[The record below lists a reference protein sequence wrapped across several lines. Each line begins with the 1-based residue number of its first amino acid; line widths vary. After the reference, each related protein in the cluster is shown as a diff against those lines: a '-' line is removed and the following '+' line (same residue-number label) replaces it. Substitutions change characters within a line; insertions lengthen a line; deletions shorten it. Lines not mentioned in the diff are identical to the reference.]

1 MKKTFKK
8 DQLNKIAN
16 NLILKIIKNKKTTAT
31 VVALSG
37 ELGSGKTNLTQEI
50 ASLLGIKENIISPT
64 FVIMKKYKILNNEF
78 KNLIHIDAYRMEKSI
93 ELLHLNW
100 EELIS
105 DKDNLIFIE
114 WPEKVSDIIPKTAIE
129 VFLSHVDEETRE
141 IKF

>member
-16 NLILKIIKNKKTTAT
+16 DLILKISKNKITTAT
-31 VVALSG
+31 VVALFG

-50 ASLLGIKENIISPT
+50 ARVFGIKENIVSPT
-64 FVIMKKYKILNNEF
+64 FVIMKKYKILNKEF

-93 ELLHLNW
+93 ELLNLNW
-100 EELIS
+100 EEIIS

-129 VFLSHVDEETRE
+129 VFLSHIDDETRE
-141 IKF
+141 IEF

>member
-16 NLILKIIKNKKTTAT
+16 NLILKIIKNKKATAT

-37 ELGSGKTNLTQEI
+37 DLGSGKTNLTQEI

-93 ELLHLNW
+93 ELLNLNW
-100 EELIS
+100 KELIS
-105 DKDNLIFIE
+105 DKNNLIFIE
-114 WPEKVSDIIPKTAIE
+114 WPEKVADIIPKTAIE
-129 VFLSHVDEETRE
+129 VFLYHVDEETRE

>member
-16 NLILKIIKNKKTTAT
+16 NLILKIIKNKKATAT

-37 ELGSGKTNLTQEI
+37 DLGSGKTNLTQEI

-93 ELLHLNW
+93 ELLNLNW

-105 DKDNLIFIE
+105 DKNNLIFIE
-114 WPEKVSDIIPKTAIE
+114 WPEKVADIIPKTAIE
-129 VFLSHVDEETRE
+129 VFLYHVDEETRE